1 MNPTLS
7 PESRPIDSIT
17 EGLQQKAQEFQQ
29 VTIPRIKEL
38 QKQSRKLVQ
47 NVFCQKTQAEI
58 DQENQEA
65 QERQLA
71 QEQREREAQE
81 AENERIRQEGAEA
94 LERLKNK

>member
-7 PESRPIDSIT
+7 RESRPIDSIT

-29 VTIPRIKEL
+29 ATIPRIRKL
-38 QKQSRKLVQ
+38 QRQARELVQ
-47 NVFCQKTQAEI
+47 NVFCQRTQAEI

-71 QEQREREAQE
+71 QEQREREAQQ
-81 AENERIRQEGAEA
+81 AGNEKIRQEGAEA
-94 LERLKNK
+94 LERLRNQ

>member
-7 PESRPIDSIT
+7 RESRPIDLIA

-29 VTIPRIKEL
+29 ATIPRIRKL
-38 QKQSRKLVQ
+38 QRQARELVQ

-58 DQENQEA
+58 DQENTEA
-65 QERQLA
+65 QQRQLD

-81 AENERIRQEGAEA
+81 ADNERIRKEGAEG
-94 LERLKNK
+94 LEKLKNK